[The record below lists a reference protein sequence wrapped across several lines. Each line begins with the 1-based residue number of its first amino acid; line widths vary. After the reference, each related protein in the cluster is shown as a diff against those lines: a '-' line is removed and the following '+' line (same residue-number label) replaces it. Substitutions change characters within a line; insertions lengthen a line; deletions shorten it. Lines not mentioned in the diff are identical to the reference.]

1 MRIDRRVP
9 DPVRGDGGGARHPAV
24 YARVESRAVRVA
36 RRHRRLQDLAAL
48 EGPRLR
54 DGAHLLVRA
63 PLIARTRSEHNAYT
77 HTHIELSYDIT

>member
-63 PLIARTRSEHNAYT
+63 ADRTNTIRAQHA